1 MAQFFTAFGESW
13 RSRRMGAGHQLL
25 LWLVCL
31 LPLLFAVLDSWEFP
45 WFGNPDQDLVFLR
58 DGLRLWE
65 GLYPGYG
72 DHPGLVQMI
81 VVRWSV
87 DILSPWLFL
96 DHSPTASVW
105 AGFTDRDWQLVF
117 VVAKLLNVFLMSF
130 LLFACSLLWVRWLGR
145 GGAITWALLCS
156 MSLAAIVEVYQLRN
170 EFYSSFFAFVALLL
184 ALGVLAHSR
193 EEIKAIWRSS
203 LIRVLPWVVC
213 SWLCFGFIL
222 LSMLA
227 KVQVLPV
234 LLIFLLVFPLV
245 AVGKL
250 GIGWFKRFYCLL
262 LLLELCLLT
271 LVMGY
276 SSGLQVSWLQ
286 AATVLLAM
294 LSPAAVV
301 MTCIATRRGIAL
313 AQRLFLLL
321 FSAAGVVCLAG
332 YGFGYA
338 AKVGW
343 IQLVLNPLSARS
355 YAVASSDCQT
365 STAICILG
373 AGFKGIIYLFER
385 SIDGMMLA
393 RILLVVVLVV
403 LMLMALVEIYCLNC
417 LEGNEVRDDARA
429 LVVSVACALILLA
442 FGMAFM
448 AGQRWAVD
456 HYLPYQQPF
465 LFAGLLLLAQSS
477 AWGGGFWVGCVLV
490 IALSVL
496 LMYLRYPGSSR
507 LTYVKHSLPFQS
519 TGAKDGSLC
528 AAQHAGPEWRN
539 SSLWGICKGFA
550 ID

>member
-1 MAQFFTAFGESW
+1 
-13 RSRRMGAGHQLL
+13 MGIGYQLL
-25 LWLVCL
+25 LWLACL
-31 LPLLFAVLDSWEFP
+31 VPLLFAVIDSWEFP
-45 WFGNPDQDLVFLR
+45 WYGNPDQDLVFLR
-58 DGLRLWE
+58 DGLRLWK
-65 GLYPGYG
+65 GVYPVYG
-72 DHPGLVQMI
+72 DHPGLAQMI
-81 VVRWSV
+81 VVRWSI

-96 DHSPTASVW
+96 DHSSTVAEW
-105 AGFTDRDWQLVF
+105 TGFADRDWQLVF

-130 LLFACSLLWVRWLGR
+130 LLLACSLQWVRWLGR

-156 MSLAAIVEVYQLRN
+156 LSLAAIVEVYQLRN
-170 EFYSSFFAFVALLL
+170 EFYSSFFALAAMLL
-184 ALGVLAHSR
+184 AVGVLAHSL
-193 EEIKAIWRSS
+193 EEIKTIWRSS
-203 LIRVLPWVVC
+203 LNRVLPWVVC
-213 SWLCFGFIL
+213 SWLCFGFVL

-234 LLIFLLVFPLV
+234 LLVFLLVFSLV
-245 AVGKL
+245 AVGRL
-250 GIGWFKRFYCLL
+250 GIDWFKRFYGLL

-271 LVMGY
+271 LAMGY

-294 LSPAAVV
+294 LAPVAVV
-301 MTCIATRRGIAL
+301 MTCIAARRGLAL
-313 AQRLFLLL
+313 AQKLFLLL
-321 FSAAGVVCLAG
+321 LSAAGVLCLAG

-355 YAVASSDCQT
+355 YAVASSDCQAGT
-365 STAICILG
+365 VTCVLR
-373 AGFKGIIYLFER
+373 AGFKGIVYLFER
-385 SIDGMMLA
+385 SIDGMVLA
-393 RILLVVVLVV
+393 GILLVAVLVV
-403 LMLMALVEIYCLNC
+403 LMLMALVEICRLNYPV
-417 LEGNEVRDDARA
+417 GNGVNADARA
-429 LVVSVACALILLA
+429 LVVLVACMLILLA

-465 LFAGLLLLAQSS
+465 LFAGLLLLAQSA
-477 AWGGGFWVGCVLV
+477 AWGRGFWIACVLV

-519 TGAKDGSLC
+519 TGAKDGPLC

>member
-1 MAQFFTAFGESW
+1 
-13 RSRRMGAGHQLL
+13 MGIGNQLL

-45 WFGNPDQDLVFLR
+45 WYGNPDQDLVFLR
-58 DGLRLWE
+58 DGLRLWK
-65 GLYPGYG
+65 GIYPGYG
-72 DHPGLVQMI
+72 DHPGLAQMM
-81 VVRWSV
+81 VVRWSM

-96 DHSPTASVW
+96 DYSRTVVEG
-105 AGFTDRDWQLVF
+105 AGFADRDWQLVF

-130 LLFACSLLWVRWLGR
+130 LLFASSLLWVRWLGR

-156 MSLAAIVEVYQLRN
+156 LSLAAIVEVYQLRN
-170 EFYSSFFAFVALLL
+170 EFYSSFFALVAMLL
-184 ALGVLAHSR
+184 AVDVLAHSL
-193 EEIKAIWRSS
+193 EEIKVSGRLS
-203 LIRVLPWVVC
+203 LIRFLPWVFC
-213 SWLCFGFIL
+213 SWLCFGFVL

-227 KVQVLPV
+227 KVQVLPA
-234 LLIFLLVFPLV
+234 LLAFLLVFPLV
-245 AVGKL
+245 GVGRI

-271 LVMGY
+271 LLMGY
-276 SSGLQVSWLQ
+276 GSDLQVNWLQ
-286 AATVLLAM
+286 AAMVLLAM

-301 MTCIATRRGIAL
+301 MTCIAARRGL
-313 AQRLFLLL
+313 AFAQKLFLLL
-321 FSAAGVVCLAG
+321 LSAAGVVCLAD

-355 YAVASSDCQT
+355 YAVASSDCQAGT
-365 STAICILG
+365 VTCVLR
-373 AGFKGIIYLFER
+373 AGFKGIVYLFER
-385 SIDGMMLA
+385 SIDGMVLA
-393 RILLVVVLVV
+393 GILLVAVLVV
-403 LMLMALVEIYCLNC
+403 LMLMALVEICRLNYPV
-417 LEGNEVRDDARA
+417 GNGVNADARA
-429 LVVSVACALILLA
+429 LVVLVACMLILLA

-465 LFAGLLLLAQSS
+465 LFAGLLLLAQSA
-477 AWGGGFWVGCVLV
+477 AWGRGFWIACVLV

-539 SSLWGICKGFA
+539 SSLWGICEGFT